1 MKAFVLKEGESE
13 VAKFRQS
20 VAVLAGPFIKAFVV
34 LALPGWY
41 IQNYELWDLAAKFFI
56 ILTLVVVFLL
66 AHHILL
72 WYLDV
77 YRITTQR
84 FIKSTYRTIFHQH
97 VTETALE
104 RILNISF
111 KTTGPW
117 SVLAGFGDVEL
128 QVVGKME
135 PIVVKHVKNPAMIKE
150 YLLRLHEQ
158 LGGIGDA
165 KDPVEMSKHGTLPGN
180 R

>member
-1 MKAFVLKEGESE
+1 V
-13 VAKFRQS
+13 
-20 VAVLAGPFIKAFVV
+20 
-34 LALPGWY
+34 
-41 IQNYELWDLAAKFFI
+41 
-56 ILTLVVVFLL
+56 LL
-66 AHHILL
+66 AHSLVL

-77 YRITTQR
+77 YRVTTAR
-84 FIKSTYRTIFHQH
+84 FIKSTYRTIFHQQ
-97 VTETALE
+97 VSETSLE

-117 SVLAGFGDVEL
+117 SVVMNYGDVEL

-135 PIVVKHVKNPAMIKE
+135 PIVVKNVKNPGLIKE

-158 LGGIGDA
+158 TS
-165 KDPVEMSKHGTLPGN
+165 KSNSQDPVEMSKLGELPGN